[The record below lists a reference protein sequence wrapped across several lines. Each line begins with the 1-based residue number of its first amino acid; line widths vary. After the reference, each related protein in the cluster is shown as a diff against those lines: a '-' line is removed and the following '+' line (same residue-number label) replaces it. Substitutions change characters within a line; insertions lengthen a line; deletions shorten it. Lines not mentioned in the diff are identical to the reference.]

1 MKSSGNGRGLGGE
14 RGIDLEEGE
23 IDRPVCDMSEE
34 AGERREV
41 MVLVVLHDNYGI
53 IPHERGVKD
62 QGWNFGETGMVVR
75 GIGENEVERLGSSFD
90 KTEHI
95 TTQGSEYLIPEFL
108 LNRTDESGLDSSLL
122 DGDDAPCATRH
133 ELPADGSG
141 AGEEVTDRQL
151 LEINQIFEHVE
162 DILAREVSGGSG
174 GNILRDVETAS
185 AIFSSYYSQSLY
197 F

>member
-1 MKSSGNGRGLGGE
+1 
-14 RGIDLEEGE
+14 
-23 IDRPVCDMSEE
+23 
-34 AGERREV
+34 
-41 MVLVVLHDNYGI
+41 MVLIMLDDNDRILAYEGRI
-53 IPHERGVKD
+53 ED
-62 QGWNFGETGMVVR
+62 QRWDFGETRMVVR

-95 TTQGSEYLIPEFL
+95 ATQGSEYLIPEFL

-122 DGDDAPCATRH
+122 DGDDAPCATRY

-151 LEINQIFEHVE
+151 LKINQIFEHVE
-162 DILAREVSGGSG
+162 DILAREVGGGSS